1 MKIKIKINK
10 WDLLKLKNFYIAKET
25 INKMKRQPSEWEKIF
40 PNIIYL
46 SNSSSFQT
54 TFRIFFLCKNLG
66 LSFPYIMDFFKD
78 SHSFV

>member
-46 SNSSSFQT
+46 SNISSFQT

-66 LSFPYIMDFFKD
+66 LSFPYIMNFFKD
-78 SHSFV
+78 SHSFF